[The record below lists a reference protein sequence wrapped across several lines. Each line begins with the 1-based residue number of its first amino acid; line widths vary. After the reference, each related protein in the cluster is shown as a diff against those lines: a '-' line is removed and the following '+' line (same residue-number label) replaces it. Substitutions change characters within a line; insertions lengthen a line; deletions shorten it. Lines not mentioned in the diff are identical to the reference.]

1 MAEQF
6 PYKMVNPDFFS
17 MGPDGPMVVGAKCR
31 SCDRVYFPKKTICV
45 DCWERGNMD
54 VVPLSRKGKLSL
66 FTIATM
72 SLLGLDTPYAC
83 GYVDLPEGVRL
94 FGLLTDSEPFDEKL
108 RLDMEVEIVIEKMMT
123 NDFGE
128 EIYAYKFKPCNEAE
142 S

>member
-1 MAEQF
+1 MAEEF
-6 PYKMVNPDFFS
+6 PYKMVNADFFG

-31 SCDRVYFPKKTICV
+31 SCGRVYFPKKTICI
-45 DCWERGNMD
+45 DCWEKGNMD
-54 VVPLSRKGKLSL
+54 VVPLSRRGKLSL

-94 FGLLTDSEPFDEKL
+94 YSLLTDCEPFEEKL
-108 RLDMEVEIVIEKMMT
+108 QLDMEVEMVIEKMMT

-128 EIYAYKFKPCNEAE
+128 DIYAYKFRPCT
-142 S
+142 